1 MSTMRWHAVIFK
13 CPLCKVEVMPMKVLA
28 SADGTL
34 VLKGICP
41 PCGTQVQVEINLVTI
56 LATCVEED
64 ILASMNLD
72 LAA

>member
-1 MSTMRWHAVIFK
+1 
-13 CPLCKVEVMPMKVLA
+13 MPMKVLA

-41 PCGTQVQVEINLVTI
+41 PCGTQIQVEINLVTI